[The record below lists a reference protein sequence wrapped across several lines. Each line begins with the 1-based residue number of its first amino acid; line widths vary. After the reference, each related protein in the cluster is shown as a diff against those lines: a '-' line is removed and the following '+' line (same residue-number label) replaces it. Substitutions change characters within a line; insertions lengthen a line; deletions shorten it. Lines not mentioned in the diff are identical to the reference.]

1 MAFSQSYNYASPLPT
16 SGGAQGTPAVYP
28 AAAHVVPGVPAQA
41 PFGAPRQ
48 MLTPEAFGHP
58 QLMPGSPAPGAPH
71 YMAPG
76 APAPAA
82 GSGFGGFMARPQL
95 PNQGLGI
102 AQGGLAA
109 GSSPFAFHAT
119 RPASAAQPVS
129 AIASAQDSLP
139 LGTSSGSLPPQ
150 QSSYST
156 DKAGRSAQ
164 RSKLCKE
171 AFEFVDAL
179 RTGHI
184 DCSQNQTGL
193 MMVFQQLGDLPMPK
207 DEWYTRVFR
216 NFAGKDQDLIDYSC
230 FKEIVKQWDEH
241 HRKKREK
248 QQQQQQTLLKQQQDQ
263 LQLQEQRQQ
272 PPQEPQE
279 PLRLETEQP
288 PVQPPEA
295 TPEREQV
302 QMPKPQTQTE
312 EGQDEQE
319 IAQVEQ
325 HQARPQP
332 SGSPDGGSLDG
343 MPSGPWANS
352 LPSDTVLGP
361 RSFPVS
367 RASPEDD
374 ADALPSGPSGLSRAT
389 AANIASEVMFPT
401 HVGRLAIFDDYLF
414 CGDVG
419 SGSFGKVMLVRH
431 KSTKQLRACKVVAV
445 QTALQRELMDNE
457 IRLLKSLNH
466 PHIMKMHEVYFEQA
480 SEQGQVASGNIY
492 LVTELCEGGDLFSR
506 ILHHYERLKQ
516 PMTESHVA
524 FMMQQILSA
533 TKYCHDQ
540 GIIHRDIKP
549 ENILFVDRSASS
561 PLKII
566 DFGLANFHEKIR
578 EQAKEVK
585 VARNGAMGRIARM
598 LPSVNGRHLIPWHER
613 KRVMQKA
620 GTPHYMAPEMIEG
633 SYDHKADLFSIG
645 IILCQLF
652 TGWHPFYQ
660 PGDDETAV
668 RAKISSSEAVQF
680 PMDIWSQVSPSAL
693 DLCRKL
699 LDKSPKLRLSATSA
713 LAHEWFQDPSKPS
726 PFGNV
731 DGLSVSIF
739 DGLKQYQAYNKLKRA
754 VLQLLTRELSEFQI
768 QELRAKFM
776 ALDKEGDGLLSPEE
790 LVEGMCHVGYEMSQ
804 RELEQIMAA
813 LDGSGNQRIGYKEFI
828 SALIERRVKFDRQQL
843 FECFKKF
850 DKQGKGLITYQD
862 VKSVMCNAITESEWQ
877 EIAVVGGKQ
886 DLSDMPELT
895 FDEFV
900 SLMEQTDAGPS

>member
-1 MAFSQSYNYASPLPT
+1 M
-16 SGGAQGTPAVYP
+16 
-28 AAAHVVPGVPAQA
+28 
-41 PFGAPRQ
+41 
-48 MLTPEAFGHP
+48 
-58 QLMPGSPAPGAPH
+58 
-71 YMAPG
+71 
-76 APAPAA
+76 
-82 GSGFGGFMARPQL
+82 
-95 PNQGLGI
+95 
-102 AQGGLAA
+102 
-109 GSSPFAFHAT
+109 
-119 RPASAAQPVS
+119 
-129 AIASAQDSLP
+129 
-139 LGTSSGSLPPQ
+139 
-150 QSSYST
+150 
-156 DKAGRSAQ
+156 
-164 RSKLCKE
+164 
-171 AFEFVDAL
+171 
-179 RTGHI
+179 
-184 DCSQNQTGL
+184 
-193 MMVFQQLGDLPMPK
+193 
-207 DEWYTRVFR
+207 
-216 NFAGKDQDLIDYSC
+216 
-230 FKEIVKQWDEH
+230 
-241 HRKKREK
+241 
-248 QQQQQQTLLKQQQDQ
+248 
-263 LQLQEQRQQ
+263 
-272 PPQEPQE
+272 
-279 PLRLETEQP
+279 
-288 PVQPPEA
+288 
-295 TPEREQV
+295 
-302 QMPKPQTQTE
+302 
-312 EGQDEQE
+312 
-319 IAQVEQ
+319 
-325 HQARPQP
+325 
-332 SGSPDGGSLDG
+332 
-343 MPSGPWANS
+343 
-352 LPSDTVLGP
+352 
-361 RSFPVS
+361 S

-585 VARNGAMGRIARM
+585 VARSGAMGRIARM

>member
-1 MAFSQSYNYASPLPT
+1 MEK
-16 SGGAQGTPAVYP
+16 
-28 AAAHVVPGVPAQA
+28 
-41 PFGAPRQ
+41 
-48 MLTPEAFGHP
+48 PE
-58 QLMPGSPAPGAPH
+58 
-71 YMAPG
+71 
-76 APAPAA
+76 
-82 GSGFGGFMARPQL
+82 
-95 PNQGLGI
+95 
-102 AQGGLAA
+102 
-109 GSSPFAFHAT
+109 
-119 RPASAAQPVS
+119 
-129 AIASAQDSLP
+129 
-139 LGTSSGSLPPQ
+139 
-150 QSSYST
+150 
-156 DKAGRSAQ
+156 RSVQ

-184 DCSQNQTGL
+184 DCSQNKAGL

-207 DEWYTRVFR
+207 DDWYVRVFR
-216 NFAGKDQDLIDYSC
+216 NFANTGQDLIDYRC
-230 FKEIVKQWDEH
+230 FQEIVKQWDEH
-241 HRKKREK
+241 HQKKRAK
-248 QQQQQQTLLKQQQDQ
+248 QLQQQQLQQQ
-263 LQLQEQRQQ
+263 QELRHQETQQAQAPPQPPPQ
-272 PPQEPQE
+272 PPQPPFHVERQAP
-279 PLRLETEQP
+279 ETPSLPKKELQVMP
-288 PVQPPEA
+288 KEETQVLQV
-295 TPEREQV
+295 EREEVHSRPPRQATGSES
-302 QMPKPQTQTE
+302 KEAGRSLTHSSSATAE
-312 EGQDEQE
+312 E
-319 IAQVEQ
+319 
-325 HQARPQP
+325 
-332 SGSPDGGSLDG
+332 PD
-343 MPSGPWANS
+343 
-352 LPSDTVLGP
+352 DTLILRG
-361 RSFPVS
+361 
-367 RASPEDD
+367 A
-374 ADALPSGPSGLSRAT
+374 SGLSRAT
-389 AANIASEVMFPT
+389 AANISSEVMFPT

-480 SEQGQVASGNIY
+480 SDNGQLAGGNIY

-549 ENILFVDRSASS
+549 ENILFVDRTASS
-561 PLKII
+561 SLKII

-585 VARNGAMGRIARM
+585 VARSGTMGRLARM

-633 SYDHKADLFSIG
+633 SYDQKADLFSIG

-652 TGWHPFYQ
+652 TGWHPFYT

-668 RAKISSSEAVQF
+668 RAKISSPDPVQF
-680 PMDIWSQVSPSAL
+680 PVDIWAQVSPEAC

-699 LDKSPKLRLSATSA
+699 LEKSPKNRLSATQA
-713 LAHEWFQDPSKPS
+713 LMHEWFRDPTKPS

-731 DGLSVSIF
+731 EGLSVSIF

-776 ALDKEGDGLLSPEE
+776 ALDKQGDGLLSCEE
-790 LVEGMCHVGYEMSQ
+790 LIEGMRHVGYEMSQ
-804 RELEQIMAA
+804 VELEQIMAA
-813 LDGSGNQRIGYKEFI
+813 LDGSGNKCIGYKEFI

-850 DKQGKGLITYQD
+850 DKQGIGRITYQD

-877 EIAVVGGKQ
+877 EIAIVGGQQ
-886 DLSDMPELT
+886 DSSKMPELT

-900 SLMEQTDAGPS
+900 ALMEQADA